1 MDTPNAFVG
10 KVQKPTD
17 KELSL
22 ALGTTARLW
31 KDLEDWLADEY
42 GVAGREWKSISPKYG
57 WSLRLKRKDRT
68 IVHLSPCAGCF
79 RVAFIL
85 GDRAVKAALAA
96 ELPGAVAKDLASAR
110 RYAEGTGVRL
120 IVKKPTDLAAIRM
133 LAAIKIAN

>member
-1 MDTPNAFVG
+1 MDSPNAFVG
-10 KVQKPTD
+10 KIQKPTD
-17 KELSL
+17 EELSL
-22 ALGTTARLW
+22 ALGSTAHLW
-31 KDLEDWLADEY
+31 TELEAWLADEY
-42 GVAGREWKSISPKYG
+42 GAAGREWKSISPKYG

-85 GDRAVKAALAA
+85 GDRAVKAALAVG
-96 ELPGAVAKDLASAR
+96 LPATVAKDLASAR

-120 IVKKPTDLAAIRM
+120 VVKKPGDLAAIRT